1 MTRHRSV
8 CMPDTTH
15 LFNTNYIM
23 LNINS
28 MDYLVLFKAF
38 IHIALKS
45 VEGEQMKDNVGMR
58 LKVVTGHNDQASCI
72 VQLFPSPIGH
82 TNHCNVS

>member
-1 MTRHRSV
+1 MSIFEEMTRHRSV

-38 IHIALKS
+38 IYIALKS
-45 VEGEQMKDNVGMR
+45 VEGG
-58 LKVVTGHNDQASCI
+58 
-72 VQLFPSPIGH
+72 
-82 TNHCNVS
+82 